1 MYAGDVRV
9 CACVCG
15 SGMTVRERR
24 SESRE
29 RTTYSKL
36 RAHFLFIQTRINIQ
50 SQKYL
55 TYSDIM
61 LVLSS
66 FTVWV
71 ELAWLTFLS
80 VLNLSHIR
88 YLRNIYFSGCQSVQ
102 VSRCSIIGVL
112 LRKCEMRRRCNVL
125 TYVGQFFLLCL
136 IWRLRESE
144 NSVKLRMDNA
154 YGILRW
160 MVLDLF

>member
-29 RTTYSKL
+29 KTTDSKL

-55 TYSDIM
+55 
-61 LVLSS
+61 
-66 FTVWV
+66 
-71 ELAWLTFLS
+71 
-80 VLNLSHIR
+80 NL
-88 YLRNIYFSGCQSVQ
+88 F
-102 VSRCSIIGVL
+102 
-112 LRKCEMRRRCNVL
+112 
-125 TYVGQFFLLCL
+125 
-136 IWRLRESE
+136 
-144 NSVKLRMDNA
+144 
-154 YGILRW
+154 
-160 MVLDLF
+160 